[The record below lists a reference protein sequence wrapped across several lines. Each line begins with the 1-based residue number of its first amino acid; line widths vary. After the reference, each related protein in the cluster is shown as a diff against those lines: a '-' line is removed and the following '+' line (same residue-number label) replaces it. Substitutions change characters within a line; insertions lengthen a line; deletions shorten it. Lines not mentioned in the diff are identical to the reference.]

1 MSTTNIT
8 NSLLN
13 LKENKI
19 SQVRAS
25 LGSLFTKDD
34 VVSII
39 ENLFTDIDDVLI
51 EQTSETETNT
61 ITKEVV
67 LKLVSDAIDDI
78 SNDFYRDCSEIDN
91 QEFCINYS
99 NQVELDSYDL
109 DFDTT
114 RLKRELLSLVSE
126 QYTNNVE
133 VTETNAN
140 A

>member
-39 ENLFTDIDDVLI
+39 DDLFADIDNVLI
-51 EQTSETETNT
+51 EQTSPEVTNG

-67 LKLVSDAIDDI
+67 LKIVSDAIDDI
-78 SNDFYRDCSEIDN
+78 DSSFWKDCSEVDDC
-91 QEFCINYS
+91 EFSLNY
-99 NQVELDSYDL
+99 NEVQLDDYSL
-109 DFDTT
+109 SFDTSSI
-114 RLKRELLSLVSE
+114 KREVLAIVNT
-126 QYTNNVE
+126 QYDNNVE
-133 VTETNAN
+133 DVTNAE

>member
-61 ITKEVV
+61 INFDVV
-67 LKLVSDAIDDI
+67 NNAINTAIRDY
-78 SNDFYRDCSEIDN
+78 DFESEITIDN
-91 QEFCINYS
+91 PRFSIDYS
-99 NQVELDSYDL
+99 NCIELDSYDV
-109 DFDTT
+109 DIH
-114 RLKRELLSLVSE
+114 KGELITHISDYVK
-126 QYTNNVE
+126 TIF
-133 VTETNAN
+133 TENNAN